1 MVSDKHIKWREKEP
15 EYTDKRQQVASMLLW
30 FVMGAWFAFVTRKLI
45 AEGVAVG
52 TEQSGMAFKC
62 LVLLGTFAIV
72 WGNRC
77 IGRISVKSVRIIG
90 NVLII
95 IGCAVVLVMVYGRS
109 NSDLPGGLMALV
121 RMYADHWKKN
131 FGVDLGVAYGN
142 INASGTALDF
152 VILVAVLVVLCV
164 AVGMK
169 KSVWLSV
176 MPLSV
181 VGLSLLV
188 NVKPQWGSL
197 ALLFIGIVVAIYL
210 DGVAVLRLKQLA
222 LLILVLG
229 FIVGL
234 MPRIMK
240 EPAEH
245 VYEIKEDYLALQK
258 NLEQAVKDFDL
269 QQFFTDDVSVTNE
282 APEYEEKE
290 VMLLLMNELPTDNV
304 LLRGYHCSRYLGGAW
319 ERGNDA
325 FARSCK
331 EQGLEEAQASKI
343 LSRQQYNVYTYVG
356 ENASKYTLKYTGLKE
371 KTAYL
376 PYGTDTGTSD
386 AVYELSGDYQATKSK
401 STKEYMVQSVGYTPA
416 VLLFSGLELTQQ
428 EKAFYKWYGD
438 FVEENYMD
446 VPDDQKTAKELA
458 REIKNSSEYE
468 EDYKLYMDMLSYAP
482 GSAMEKNWSRT
493 LLTAMVKERLEQ
505 EYTYSLE
512 LEELALGQD
521 PVEYFLGTSK
531 EGYCVHFASAAVMI
545 LREMGVP
552 ARYTS
557 GYLVKNNKIR
567 RQDGLYA
574 FSVKDSAS
582 HAWVEIYL
590 EEYGWMPWDVTPGY
604 SYNNMDYAQNES
616 EHREE
621 QEQTEAS
628 ESMAPEETE
637 VWEESS
643 EEEASEE
650 TADMASDEEAELWPE
665 RGDDARG
672 SDLSGMASPVKKYV
686 VPAMILLSVLIMGI
700 AGWNVHKGK
709 RIDRSRLNTYIR
721 RKDTRRAVLWMNY
734 EIYRVVSGHH
744 RKKGKVHSDAEYF
757 NMLQNAF
764 PEVEKK
770 AWERYFET
778 VRRATYSKADI
789 SEEDVQECYR
799 IYYIITEK
807 AKGTAENGR

>member
-1 MVSDKHIKWREKEP
+1 MVSDKHIRWSEKET
-15 EYTDKRQQVASMLLW
+15 EYTDKKQSVAGMLLW
-30 FVMGAWFAFVTRKLI
+30 WLLGAWFAFVTRQMI

-52 TEQSGMAFKC
+52 TDPSGMAFKC
-62 LVLLGTFAIV
+62 LVLLVTFAIV
-72 WGNRC
+72 WGNRR
-77 IGRISVKSVRIIG
+77 IGRISGKFVRIIG

-142 INASGTALDF
+142 INAGGAALDF
-152 VILVAVLVVLCV
+152 VILVAVLVVLCA

-210 DGVAVLRLKQLA
+210 DRVAVFRLKQLS

-269 QQFFTDDVSVTNE
+269 QQFFTDNVSVTNE

-290 VMLLLMNELPTDNV
+290 VMLLLMNELPTDSIF
-304 LLRGYHCSRYLGGAW
+304 LRGYHCSRYLGGAW

-325 FARSCK
+325 FVRSCK
-331 EQGLEEAQASKI
+331 EQGLEEAQASKM
-343 LSRQQYNVYTYVG
+343 LLQQPYDAYTSIG
-356 ENASKYTLKYTGLKE
+356 ERVSEYTLKYTDLEE

-386 AVYELSGDYQATKSK
+386 AAYELSGDYQATKSK
-401 STKEYMVQSVGYTPA
+401 RTKEYTVQSVGYTST
-416 VLLFSGLELTQQ
+416 VLIFNGQELTQQ

-458 REIKNSSEYE
+458 REIKNSSEYK
-468 EDYKLYMDMLSYAP
+468 EDYKLYMDMLSYTP

-493 LLTAMVKERLEQ
+493 LLTALVKARLEQ

-512 LEELALGQD
+512 LEELAPGQD

-557 GYLVKNNKIR
+557 GYLVTNNKIR
-567 RQDGLYA
+567 RQDGMYA

-604 SYNNMDYAQNES
+604 NNMDDVQSES
-616 EHREE
+616 EHQEE

-628 ESMAPEETE
+628 ESTASEETE

-650 TADMASDEEAELWPE
+650 TVDKESVDE
-665 RGDDARG
+665 GDFGPGTDTGTEGTGNVSSKHAV
-672 SDLSGMASPVKKYV
+672 L
-686 VPAMILLSVLIMGI
+686 ILVMLSVLVIGI
-700 AGWNVHKGK
+700 IGWKVRKGK
-709 RIDRSRLNTYIR
+709 GIDRSRLNTYIR
-721 RKDTRRAVLWMNY
+721 RGDTRRAVLLMNRQ
-734 EIYRVVSGHH
+734 IYRTVSGFA
-744 RKKGKVHSDAEYF
+744 KKGQISSDAEYF
-757 NMLQNAF
+757 SVLQNAF
-764 PEVEKK
+764 PDMEKK
-770 AWERYFET
+770 AWENYFET

-789 SEEDVQECYR
+789 SEEDVRECYK
-799 IYYIITEK
+799 IYYEITQK
-807 AKGTAENGR
+807 DN